1 MYDHYISMKTL
12 LFTLL
17 RNVIVPLAAPE
28 GAWGTC
34 AVAGRFIQRSGEVAN
49 CASYRGNEMSWPGCS
64 VSGSN
69 DQKILGSFHDLMTSN
84 GKRDFSEINHS
95 YFD

>member
-34 AVAGRFIQRSGEVAN
+34 TVATAVAGRFIQRSGEIAKLCVI
-49 CASYRGNEMSWPGCS
+49 SR
-64 VSGSN
+64 
-69 DQKILGSFHDLMTSN
+69 
-84 GKRDFSEINHS
+84 
-95 YFD
+95 

>member
-34 AVAGRFIQRSGEVAN
+34 AVVRRFIQRSGEIAN

-69 DQKILGSFHDLMTSN
+69 DQKVLGSFQDLMTSN

>member
-1 MYDHYISMKTL
+1 MYDHYISMKIL
-12 LFTLL
+12 SFTLL

-34 AVAGRFIQRSGEVAN
+34 AGAGRFLQRSGEIAN
-49 CASYRGNEMSWPGCS
+49 CALYRGNEMSWPGCS

-69 DQKILGSFHDLMTSN
+69 DQKILSGFQDLMTSN
-84 GKRDFSEINHS
+84 GKRDFSEINNS
-95 YFD
+95 YLD